1 MELTIQSLAE
11 SDVRDVIL
19 RWRELASKEVSLGA
33 SKSLLRF
40 GNGVR
45 SLTPNYLTNIH
56 RPFFNRLDPCDSIYV
71 RTHRMI
77 VYGMTKYSKAL
88 KAVVMK
94 ASGKNLG
101 KLLVSKGVIRSLDDL
116 PEVFIAQRIGLL
128 DILSESTNR
137 MRVNIYE
144 CISCSGMRPSGITM
158 CDFEAG
164 VIEGVLEVLIG
175 RNVTKER
182 YCWGLGYSFCG
193 FETIFE

>member
-1 MELTIQSLAE
+1 LSTQVVTEYDVRTAILKWRDVAIREASLNRHGSYALHRPDFKSLAP
-11 SDVRDVIL
+11 
-19 RWRELASKEVSLGA
+19 
-33 SKSLLRF
+33 
-40 GNGVR
+40 
-45 SLTPNYLTNIH
+45 TYLTNIH
-56 RPFFNRLDPCDSIYV
+56 RPFFNRLDTCDSLYV

-116 PEVFIAQRIGLL
+116 PEVFVAQRIGLL
-128 DILSESTNR
+128 DILSESTNK
-137 MRVNIYE
+137 MRINIYE
-144 CISCSGMRPSGITM
+144 CMSCSGMKPSGITM

-193 FETIFE
+193 FEIIFE